1 MEMFFEKVYFSYRQL
16 LVYDRAISLPGCA
29 WTPTHSAQGFARRDS
44 VLCFNTLMA
53 FGTARLGIYYFP
65 YIEKSYYDRVI
76 SVPFGVVSGEI
87 EIAAPDDCAPYRK
100 IEMPIGEYRLT
111 CAQYISSS
119 QEAVENDE
127 GEEVIDLYF
136 EALDKPLE
144 KSEILVADETLNPP
158 AVLLET
164 ADVAGED

>member
-1 MEMFFEKVYFSYRQL
+1 
-16 LVYDRAISLPGCA
+16 
-29 WTPTHSAQGFARRDS
+29 
-44 VLCFNTLMA
+44 
-53 FGTARLGIYYFP
+53 
-65 YIEKSYYDRVI
+65 
-76 SVPFGVVSGEI
+76 
-87 EIAAPDDCAPYRK
+87 
-100 IEMPIGEYRLT
+100 MPIGEYRLT